1 MNPESLRSALKIPKR
16 FARDFASF
24 NFINLMNFMNFIN
37 FTNPESLR
45 SGLRFA
51 QLYKLLSP
59 AIIVAH
65 RIPSIADETMPPA

>member
-1 MNPESLRSALKIPKR
+1 M
-16 FARDFASF
+16 
-24 NFINLMNFMNFIN
+24 
-37 FTNPESLR
+37 NPESLR

-51 QLYKLLSP
+51 QLYKLYKPYKLYELYKLLPP